1 MRKEKEEEL
10 KINVNLLKTYKKEL
24 LKEPASFLSSQKYKC
39 YLNNGKTIIRENLL
53 KNNEEGKASIILP
66 ITDQNTV
73 ILTIQPRVFTKTTV
87 GISLPAGYV
96 EKKEKHIEAARR
108 ELLEETGYDSKNL
121 IEVAEF
127 YQDDGIGG
135 ALNKGFV
142 ALNCKKVAI
151 QQLDESE
158 FINYF
163 ECTIDEL
170 LELYERKYI
179 LDGGSQ
185 LVIEKSKKYLKERR

>member
-10 KINVNLLKTYKKEL
+10 KRYIDLLKTYKMEL
-24 LKEPASFLSSQKYKC
+24 LKEPNNFLSTKKYLC
-39 YLNNGKTIIRENLL
+39 YLNNGKIIIREKLF
-53 KNNEEGKASIILP
+53 KGNEDGEASIILP

-73 ILTIQPRVFTKTTV
+73 ILTIQPRVFTKSTI

-96 EKKEKHIEAARR
+96 EKNEKHIEAARR
-108 ELLEETGYDSKNL
+108 ELLEETGYDSNKL

-127 YQDDGIGG
+127 YQDDGIG
-135 ALNKGFV
+135 AAYNKGFI
-142 ALNCKKVAI
+142 ALNCNKVAN
-151 QQLDESE
+151 QKLDESE
-158 FINYF
+158 FIKYF

>member
-10 KINVNLLKTYKKEL
+10 KTYIDLLKTYKMEL
-24 LKEPASFLSSQKYKC
+24 LKEPSNFLSTKKYLC
-39 YLNNGKTIIRENLL
+39 YLNNGKIIIREKLF
-53 KNNEEGKASIILP
+53 KGNEDGKASIILP

-73 ILTIQPRVFTKTTV
+73 ILTIQPRVFTKSTI

-96 EKKEKHIEAARR
+96 EKNEKHIEAARR
-108 ELLEETGYDSKNL
+108 ELLEETGYDSTKL

-127 YQDDGIGG
+127 YQDDGIG
-135 ALNKGFV
+135 AAYNKGFI
-142 ALNCKKVAI
+142 ALNCNKVAN
-151 QQLDESE
+151 QKLDESE
-158 FINYF
+158 FIKYF

-170 LELYERKYI
+170 LELYERKFI

-185 LVIEKSKKYLKERR
+185 LVIEKSKEYLKERR

>member
-10 KINVNLLKTYKKEL
+10 KSNVDLLKTYKKEL
-24 LKEPASFLSSQKYKC
+24 LKEPASFLSSQKYRC

-96 EKKEKHIEAARR
+96 EKNEKHIEAARR
-108 ELLEETGYDSKNL
+108 ELLEETGYESKNL

>member
-10 KINVNLLKTYKKEL
+10 KSNVDLLKTYKKEL
-24 LKEPASFLSSQKYKC
+24 LKEPASFLSSKKYRC

-96 EKKEKHIEAARR
+96 EKNEKHIEAARR

>member
-10 KINVNLLKTYKKEL
+10 KSYIDLLKTYKMEL
-24 LKEPASFLSSQKYKC
+24 LKEPSNFLSTKKYQC
-39 YLNNGKTIIRENLL
+39 YLNNGKIIIREKLF
-53 KNNEEGKASIILP
+53 KGNEDGKASIILP

-73 ILTIQPRVFTKTTV
+73 ILTIQPRVFTKSTI

-96 EKKEKHIEAARR
+96 EKNEKHIEAARR
-108 ELLEETGYDSKNL
+108 ELLEETGYDSNKL

-127 YQDDGIGG
+127 YQDDGIG
-135 ALNKGFV
+135 AAYNKGFI
-142 ALNCKKVAI
+142 ALNCNKVAN
-151 QQLDESE
+151 QKLDESE
-158 FINYF
+158 FIKYF

-170 LELYERKYI
+170 LELYERKFI

-185 LVIEKSKKYLKERR
+185 LVIEKSKEYLKERR

>member
-10 KINVNLLKTYKKEL
+10 KTYIDLLKTYKMEL
-24 LKEPASFLSSQKYKC
+24 LKEPSSFLSTKKYLC
-39 YLNNGKTIIRENLL
+39 YLNNGKIIIREKLF
-53 KNNEEGKASIILP
+53 KGNEDGKASIILP

-73 ILTIQPRVFTKTTV
+73 ILTIQPRVFTKSTI

-96 EKKEKHIEAARR
+96 EKNEKHIEAARR
-108 ELLEETGYDSKNL
+108 ELLEETGYDSNKL

-127 YQDDGIGG
+127 YQDDGIG
-135 ALNKGFV
+135 AAYNKGFI
-142 ALNCKKVAI
+142 ALNCNKVAN
-151 QQLDESE
+151 QKLDESE
-158 FINYF
+158 FIKYF

-185 LVIEKSKKYLKERR
+185 LVIEKSKEYLKERR

>member
-10 KINVNLLKTYKKEL
+10 KSYIDLLKTYKMEL
-24 LKEPASFLSSQKYKC
+24 LKEPNNFLSTKKYQC
-39 YLNNGKTIIRENLL
+39 YLNNGKIIIREKLF
-53 KNNEEGKASIILP
+53 KGNEDGKASIILP

-87 GISLPAGYV
+87 GISLPSGYV
-96 EKKEKHIEAARR
+96 EKNEKHIEAARR
-108 ELLEETGYDSKNL
+108 ELLEETGYDSNKL
-121 IEVAEF
+121 IEVAAF
-127 YQDDGIGG
+127 YQDDGIG
-135 ALNKGFV
+135 AAYNKGFI
-142 ALNCKKVAI
+142 ALNCNKVAN
-151 QQLDESE
+151 QKLDESE
-158 FINYF
+158 FIKYF

>member
-10 KINVNLLKTYKKEL
+10 KSYIDLLKTYKMEL
-24 LKEPASFLSSQKYKC
+24 LKEPNNFLSTKKYQC
-39 YLNNGKTIIRENLL
+39 YLNNGKIIIREKLF
-53 KNNEEGKASIILP
+53 KGNEDGKASIILP

-73 ILTIQPRVFTKTTV
+73 ILTIQPRVFTKSTI

-96 EKKEKHIEAARR
+96 EKNEKHIEAARR
-108 ELLEETGYDSKNL
+108 ELLEETGYDSNKL

-127 YQDDGIGG
+127 YQDDGIG
-135 ALNKGFV
+135 AAYNKGFI
-142 ALNCKKVAI
+142 ALNCNKVTN
-151 QQLDESE
+151 QKLDESE
-158 FINYF
+158 FIKYF

-170 LELYERKYI
+170 LEYYERKYI

>member
-10 KINVNLLKTYKKEL
+10 NSNVDLLKTYKKEL
-24 LKEPASFLSSQKYKC
+24 LKEPASFLSSQKYRC

-96 EKKEKHIEAARR
+96 EKNEKHIEAARR

>member
-10 KINVNLLKTYKKEL
+10 KSNVDLLKTYKKEL
-24 LKEPASFLSSQKYKC
+24 LKEPASFLSSQKYRC

-96 EKKEKHIEAARR
+96 EKNEKHIEAARR

>member
-10 KINVNLLKTYKKEL
+10 KNYIDSLKTVKKGLLKGTPTFLTIKKYRC
-24 LKEPASFLSSQKYKC
+24 F
-39 YLNNGKTIIRENLL
+39 LNNGQTIIREKLFKGKGN
-53 KNNEEGKASIILP
+53 GKASIVLP

-73 ILTIQPRVFTKTTV
+73 ILTVQPRVFTKSTI

-96 EKKEKHIEAARR
+96 EKNEKHKDAAKR
-108 ELLEETGYDSKNL
+108 ELLEETGYLSNKL
-121 IEVAEF
+121 IEVVKY
-127 YQDDGIGG
+127 YQDDGIGA

-142 ALNCKKVAI
+142 ALNCGKVAD
-151 QQLDESE
+151 QVLDESE
-158 FINYF
+158 FIKYF

-170 LELYERKYI
+170 MELYEKGYI

-185 LVIEKSKKYLKERR
+185 LVIEKAKNYLKKRR